1 MARAGAVWVDV
12 LPNMATFASSVRE
25 GARINL
31 SSFGASSGREFSQ
44 AMTSSARSG
53 MAGFGAEVRGSA
65 DRAAAAVTVASAKVA
80 SARDR
85 EAKAA
90 GTVRVAEL
98 RLNELRAT
106 GRASAASMAA
116 AEERLATAVRG
127 SATSTTGAVT
137 AARQLEVAQAR
148 AGRAAA
154 GAAVET
160 QTGMARMGGVA
171 QTGLGKVSSGIG
183 GVGKQ
188 VLGLGGLFAGFAA
201 VDFLSHSIKEAGDFQ
216 KQMMLLVTAGGEAQ
230 GNLGL
235 VSNGIKTLAVSTG
248 TSTTDLAEG
257 MYVMEKAGHR
267 GADGL
272 MVLKA
277 AAQGAKDENA
287 SLSVV
292 TNGLTSVMASYNIPA
307 SQANSVMNQMV
318 VAAGASK
325 TTMENF
331 SQSLSTVLPV
341 ASKAGLSFA
350 QVGAAIATLTSHG
363 TSADEATQHLAFA
376 IRSLQAPN
384 NVATQ
389 MMSRFGINAQ
399 DVSTHLGKR
408 GLSGTIDMLSQA
420 IYAKMGPAGVALQA
434 TFNGSKT
441 AAADAAKMFD
451 NLPPAAQKI
460 ASAYESGKLS
470 LKNYR
475 SEVKLLPAP
484 TASLL
489 GQWASAE
496 NRSKGFNAQL
506 LHGQQTSPTYVSAMQ
521 KMMGGAAGL
530 QVALQLTGGS
540 AGYLARTTADVG
552 RAARHNGKDIDAWKA
567 AQQTFN
573 VQLDRFKE
581 SIKVTAITVGT
592 VLLPPLTRLATW
604 LADTVPKVTAFAQAN
619 MAWLKPVAI
628 GVVAVAAAFGVL
640 SVAVAAA
647 EVVSGAKTWM
657 LIAAGIIALG
667 VALVYA
673 YKHSQTFHNI
683 VQAAFQAVRAAAVEL
698 GNGVLWLWENA
709 IHPALTAAG
718 KLAVWLWDNAIHPAF
733 DGIRAAMSEA
743 GKLAVWLWQN
753 AILPAFGGI
762 EVAISAVATA
772 AKWLWTNAISPY
784 FNSVGALAT
793 WMGNTIQAVALL
805 IHDVLTQVVFP
816 AIKALYD
823 TYVSPVFNA
832 VATIAKWLWSN
843 VLSPV
848 FGYIGG
854 RFLEL
859 GTGLKGVWDKWI
871 HPMLTMFGSAFKVE
885 LVGAV
890 QGAVKL
896 IGLAWDGL
904 QALVKAPIKF
914 VVNTVLND
922 GLIKAFNWISGK
934 VGSSAHIDPIPLPKG
949 FSRGGLVDGPGT
961 DTSDSIPARLSR
973 REFVVNARATRRHLP
988 ELVAMNGGIGNGGD
1002 RFAGGGLVGGIE
1014 SVWGSVKHAGED
1026 VMSALTDPGAMLGR
1040 LVAKVMGSSLGGA
1053 SGQMA
1058 ELVKSV
1064 PKYAISEVLDSLKGA
1079 LSSLTGGGGG
1089 IADGPAIVAAAR
1101 KFIGV
1106 PYLWGGTEPGGFD
1119 CSGLVEYV
1127 LGKFN
1132 IHAPR
1137 TAAQQEAWTSP
1148 APARSAGIGD
1158 LVFFDQPAGH
1168 VGIDSGGGRMIDA
1181 PHTGAFVREE
1191 GIWPGARYGRIPG
1204 MSARPGSPG
1213 GPTGPGGMPTGD
1225 AVTRWAPLVGSTLG
1239 ELGLSQSGGL
1249 ITRVLRQIQ
1258 TESGGDPNATQG
1270 NIGDVNNASGD
1281 LARGLMQV
1289 IRTTFDA
1296 YAGPYRSAGQYDPH
1310 ASIYAGVN
1318 YDSHK
1323 FGGNPNLSDLGQG
1336 HGYDLG
1342 GRMKHGDFGVNL
1354 SGHPEQ
1360 VLNPV
1365 QERAFTAAMARVG
1378 SPSPVATADRPATP
1392 VLNARIFI
1400 GDVELKDIVRVEI
1413 DADHEAHATLLGY
1426 GTG

>member
-12 LPNMATFASSVRE
+12 LPSMAGWNQSILGSLGMSLKGR
-25 GARINL
+25 GAAAGR
-31 SSFGASSGREFSQ
+31 SFGS
-44 AMTSSARSG
+44 AMS
-53 MAGFGAEVRGSA
+53 AEVGKSA
-65 DRAAAAVTVASAKVA
+65 SQSAALVERAAVKAAAASAKQEGAVGRLRIA
-80 SARDR
+80 ELQLTAARD
-85 EAKAA
+85 KA
-90 GTVRVAEL
+90 GL
-98 RLNELRAT
+98 
-106 GRASAASMAA
+106 SAVQMAQ
-116 AEERLATAVRG
+116 AEERVAGATRATTLATGGAAK
-127 SATSTTGAVT
+127 ATAELAAAQKRADEE
-137 AARQLEVAQAR
+137 AARGKGWAR
-148 AGRAAA
+148 FGSNAEGAGKRAR
-154 GAAVET
+154 GA
-160 QTGMARMGGVA
+160 
-171 QTGLGKVSSGIG
+171 IG
-183 GVGKQ
+183 DVGKQ

-201 VDFLSHSIKEAGDFQ
+201 ADFLAHSIKEAGDFE
-216 KQMMLLVTAGGEAQ
+216 KQMMLLVTAGGESAS
-230 GNLGL
+230 NLGL
-235 VSNGIKTLAVSTG
+235 VSAGIKSLAVSTG

-272 MVLKA
+272 LVLKA

-350 QVGAAIATLTSHG
+350 QVGGAIATLTSHG

-484 TASLL
+484 IASLL

-592 VLLPPLTRLATW
+592 ALLPPLTRLARW
-604 LADTVPKVTAFAQAN
+604 LADTIPKVTAFAQAN
-619 MAWLKPVAI
+619 MRWLKPVAV
-628 GVVAVAAAFGVL
+628 GVGIAAAAFVVLSAAVALVTSPVMLVAAAIG
-640 SVAVAAA
+640 
-647 EVVSGAKTWM
+647 
-657 LIAAGIIALG
+657 
-667 VALVYA
+667 ALVVGVVLA
-673 YKHSQTFHNI
+673 YRHVGWFHRL
-683 VQAAFQAVRAAAVEL
+683 VQEAFTGIGRAA
-698 GNGVLWLWENA
+698 LWLWHEA
-709 IHPALTAAG
+709 IHPAFGGIRAAIPVVGAAAG
-718 KLAVWLWDNAIHPAF
+718 WLWHNVLVPAFEAIGHAAVWLWDKALHPAFDAIRAAIPVVGAAAMWLWHEAIVPAFHGIVVAVHAVANAATWLWTKVIDPTFHYVASAAVWMGNTIKNIAILIRDILVRLVFPVITAFYDVYIKPVFNLIATIATWLWRTILQPIFTDIGWLFTKLGQGMKWVWDNAIHP
-733 DGIRAAMSEA
+733 M
-743 GKLAVWLWQN
+743 
-753 AILPAFGGI
+753 
-762 EVAISAVATA
+762 
-772 AKWLWTNAISPY
+772 
-784 FNSVGALAT
+784 
-793 WMGNTIQAVALL
+793 
-805 IHDVLTQVVFP
+805 LT
-816 AIKALYD
+816 
-823 TYVSPVFNA
+823 
-832 VATIAKWLWSN
+832 
-843 VLSPV
+843 V
-848 FGYIGG
+848 FGS
-854 RFLEL
+854 EV
-859 GTGLKGVWDKWI
+859 KNK
-871 HPMLTMFGSAFKVE
+871 
-885 LVGAV
+885 LVGAFR
-890 QGAVKL
+890 GAVLL
-896 IGLAWDGL
+896 IGGIWATLKAVVG
-904 QALVKAPIKF
+904 APIKF

-922 GLIKAFNWISGK
+922 GLIKAFNWIAKG
-934 VGSSAHIDPIPLPKG
+934 VGSSAHVDAFKLPAG
-949 FSRGGLVDGPGT
+949 FAAGGRVRGAGT
-961 DTSDSIPARLSR
+961 GTSDSILARVSNG
-973 REFVVNARATRRHLP
+973 EFVVKADKAAQHAQLL
-988 ELVAMNGGIGNGGD
+988 EAINGGAGAGRSVGGTPAY
-1002 RFAGGGLVGGIE
+1002 AGGGWVGG
-1014 SVWGSVKHAGED
+1014 VWDKITNAGKD
-1026 VMSALTDPGAMLGR
+1026 LWNVVSDPGAALRKMIPGGMEGFPGQIGQLVRDVPAKLLDGAVEKLKSLLG
-1040 LVAKVMGSSLGGA
+1040 SILG
-1053 SGQMA
+1053 
-1058 ELVKSV
+1058 
-1064 PKYAISEVLDSLKGA
+1064 
-1079 LSSLTGGGGG
+1079 GGGGG

-1119 CSGLVEYV
+1119 CSGLVQYI

-1132 IHAPR
+1132 VHAPR
-1137 TAAQQEAWTSP
+1137 TAAQQEAWTTP
-1148 APARSAGIGD
+1148 EPARAAGIGD

-1168 VGIDSGGGRMIDA
+1168 VGIDAGGGRMIDA

-1191 GIWPGARYGRIPG
+1191 NIWPGARYGRIPG
-1204 MSARPGSPG
+1204 MAARPGAPG
-1213 GPTGPGGMPTGD
+1213 GGGPGGGGGGMPTGD
-1225 AVTRWAPLVGSTLG
+1225 AVTRWAPLVSQTLG
-1239 ELGLSQSGGL
+1239 ELGLAQSGGM

-1258 TESGGDPNATQG
+1258 TESSGDPNATQG
-1270 NIGDVNNASGD
+1270 SIGDINNRTGD

-1289 IRTTFDA
+1289 IRSTFDA
-1296 YAGPYRSAGQYDPH
+1296 YAGPFRPFGQYDPH

-1336 HGYDLG
+1336 HGYDNG
-1342 GRMKHGDFGVNL
+1342 GYLPQGTTLVHNGSKVPEPVF
-1354 SGHPEQ
+1354 SGRQWDILKRNIDGGGGSGAETHFHFEPKQGSASLADWEAFQ
-1360 VLNPV
+1360 ARQEVL
-1365 QERAFTAAMARVG
+1365 
-1378 SPSPVATADRPATP
+1378 DR
-1392 VLNARIFI
+1392 
-1400 GDVELKDIVRVEI
+1400 
-1413 DADHEAHATLLGY
+1413 
-1426 GTG
+1426 TGRRR